1 MTTHTAMRFV
11 PAPPEV
17 VYEALV
23 RPERLVRWLPPQG
36 STGQVD
42 AFEPRAGGRIRITL
56 RFATAPGKS
65 GEHTDVIEGR
75 FVELVPGERVV
86 QAFSFRSDAPE
97 FAGVMT
103 MRWELVRQDGGT
115 RVTVTAQDVP
125 RGIAREDHEK
135 GMASSLENL
144 AAFVGA

>member
-1 MTTHTAMRFV
+1 MTRHAATRFV

-17 VYEALV
+17 VYEAFV

-36 STGQVD
+36 ATGQVD
-42 AFEPRAGGRIRITL
+42 VFEPRAGGRIRITL
-56 RFATAPGKS
+56 RFASAPGKS
-65 GEHTDVIEGR
+65 GDHTDVVEGL
-75 FVELVPGERVV
+75 FVELSPGERIV
-86 QAFSFRSDAPE
+86 QAFSFQSDAPE

-103 MRWELVRQDGGT
+103 MRWAFARQDGGT
-115 RVTVTAQDVP
+115 RVTVTAEDVP

-144 AAFVGA
+144 AAFVAA